1 MITLLTSLHAQKG
14 GEPVNNKFMRAMQRF
29 GGAMFTMVLYFT
41 YSGMIVALSLVFPTP
56 SFFGRLAEPD
66 TFWYKFWMT
75 VQNGGWTIFNQMELI
90 FVAALP
96 IGLAKNAK
104 AQAAVEAVL
113 IYLTFNYF
121 INSILTF
128 WGLSFGVDF
137 SVDPGTGTGLDM
149 IAGIK
154 TLDTNIL
161 GAITIAGITVWI
173 HNRFFEKRLPEY
185 LGIFQGSPLVG
196 MIGFIVMLPLAL
208 LTCWIWPPIQ
218 EGIASLQSTMVT
230 TGLGGIWIYNFLNRV
245 LIPTGL
251 HHFIWMPF
259 YTDQPLSR
267 KVWLNIG
274 YSILMN
280 LPNPANQSKNSFL
293 KVAL

>member
-1 MITLLTSLHAQKG
+1 M
-14 GEPVNNKFMRAMQRF
+14 
-29 GGAMFTMVLYFT
+29 
-41 YSGMIVALSLVFPTP
+41 
-56 SFFGRLAEPD
+56 
-66 TFWYKFWMT
+66 
-75 VQNGGWTIFNQMELI
+75 
-90 FVAALP
+90 
-96 IGLAKNAK
+96 
-104 AQAAVEAVL
+104 
-113 IYLTFNYF
+113 
-121 INSILTF
+121 
-128 WGLSFGVDF
+128 DF

-185 LGIFQGSPLVG
+185 QGIFQGSPLVG
-196 MIGFIVMLPLAL
+196 MIGFIVMLLLAL

-245 LIPTGL
+245 LIPTRL

-274 YSILMN
+274 YSISMN
-280 LPNPANQSKNSFL
+280 SPNPANQSKNSFL

>member
-14 GEPVNNKFMRAMQRF
+14 GEPANNKFMRAMQRF

-41 YSGMIVALSLVFPTP
+41 YSGMIVALSLVFTNP

-104 AQAAVEAVL
+104 ARAAVEAVL

-208 LTCWIWPPIQ
+208 LTCWIWRRFRKELLACKAQ
-218 EGIASLQSTMVT
+218 WS
-230 TGLGGIWIYNFLNRV
+230 
-245 LIPTGL
+245 
-251 HHFIWMPF
+251 
-259 YTDQPLSR
+259 QPD
-267 KVWLNIG
+267 
-274 YSILMN
+274 
-280 LPNPANQSKNSFL
+280 
-293 KVAL
+293 